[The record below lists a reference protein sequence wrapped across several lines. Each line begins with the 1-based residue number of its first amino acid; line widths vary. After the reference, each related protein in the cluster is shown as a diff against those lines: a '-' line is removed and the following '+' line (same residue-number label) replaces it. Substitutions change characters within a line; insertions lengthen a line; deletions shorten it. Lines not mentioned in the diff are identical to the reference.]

1 MQRRKYASSRP
12 GSLYA
17 TKRVMH
23 QLQPNLSNFL
33 SLSNRPITAQSFD
46 QRLCQGSAHMTSDA
60 NLPAIIPPAAVN
72 AGL

>member
-1 MQRRKYASSRP
+1 
-12 GSLYA
+12 
-17 TKRVMH
+17 MH
-23 QLQPNLSNFL
+23 QLQPNLSHFL
-33 SLSNRPITAQSFD
+33 SLSIPEDRPITAQSFD